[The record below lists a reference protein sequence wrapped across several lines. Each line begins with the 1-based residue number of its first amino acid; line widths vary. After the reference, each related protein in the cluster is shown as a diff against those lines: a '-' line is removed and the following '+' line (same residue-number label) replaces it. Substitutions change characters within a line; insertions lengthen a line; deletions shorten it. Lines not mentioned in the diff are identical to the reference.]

1 MEVKLPLTMI
11 HSAQGAPGYHLN
23 RETPKESKA
32 NIDKVWHH
40 HFARIQSEHRQSL
53 ASPFCQNPKRTSTKS
68 GITILPESKANI
80 DKVWHHHF
88 AGIML
93 HLNTQ
98 AHHFFF
104 ILVCLCFM
112 MSWNL
117 STHGISL

>member
-53 ASPFCQNPKRTSTKS
+53 ASPFCWDNASLKHPSS
-68 GITILPESKANI
+68 S
-80 DKVWHHHF
+80 
-88 AGIML
+88 
-93 HLNTQ
+93 
-98 AHHFFF
+98 FFF
-104 ILVCLCFM
+104 HTCMFM
-112 MSWNL
+112 FHDELEPFHSRYIFMIVSF
-117 STHGISL
+117 